1 MLAPAAMKYGLITNV
16 MTFGHLTSG
25 SRSNL
30 GDDIQTHAVEHL
42 YASMGIAPEQIVRL
56 NRYEFQQY
64 DWRHGYILMPLCRSV

>member
-42 YASMGIAPEQIVRL
+42 YASMGIAPAGCAASMSLWSSALSR
-56 NRYEFQQY
+56 
-64 DWRHGYILMPLCRSV
+64 P